1 MMCKYLQD
9 CVLCTCTVIRSG
21 LFSFYDY
28 GTEGNLKVYNQIK
41 APLYNLATIPKEL
54 PLFLIS
60 GGNDQ
65 FADPEDVEKLQSDL
79 LGDVTALQIADY
91 AHGDLLVSTRA
102 NIDVNA
108 PILAYFKEL
117 ETRSSAK
124 TNDL

>member
-1 MMCKYLQD
+1 
-9 CVLCTCTVIRSG
+9 VIRSG

-91 AHGDLLVSTRA
+91 AHGDLLLSTRA

>member
-9 CVLCTCTVIRSG
+9 CVLCTCTVVRSG

-28 GTEGNLKVYNQIK
+28 GTEGNLKVYN
-41 APLYNLATIPKEL
+41 PKEL

-60 GGNDQ
+60 GGNDLL
-65 FADPEDVEKLQSDL
+65 ADPEDVEKLQSDL
-79 LGDVTALQIADY
+79 LGDVTALQIANY
-91 AHGDLLVSTRA
+91 SHADLLVSYRA

-124 TNDL
+124 TKDL